1 MTLWPARLGTEQAV
15 GRAIAAKV
23 AEGVVRRDELFVT
36 TKLAKIRKSSITTP
50 VG

>member
-36 TKLAKIRKSSITTP
+36 TKLTQASHGRQSHYS
-50 VG
+50 